1 MLSCQSYSKLTIAFQ
16 ISLIRD
22 SKKLLT
28 KEHCQA
34 AKSFIKCSSTDTENS
49 IIKKQPFESKDFNQL
64 ILSKLIDAN
73 RQKIEKVNESKG
85 INQSIISKLINA
97 NKHEEGRTDTSI
109 NDCNKEK
116 SLSNETYESSFE
128 QNPNQLINAKI
139 INENES
145 NVTEVTFGIHTS
157 YCYEC
162 LRLYRTFWSLPPKL
176 ISIRSISGGCK
187 SSSSR
192 SIQMVLIRRGQI
204 LFSEPVE
211 ISVLQNIASR

>member
-1 MLSCQSYSKLTIAFQ
+1 MLSCHSYSKLKMAFQ
-16 ISLIRD
+16 VSLIRD

-49 IIKKQPFESKDFNQL
+49 IIKKQPLESKNFNQL

-73 RQKIEKVNESKG
+73 RQKIEKANESKD

-97 NKHEEGRTDTSI
+97 NKHEDKLI
-109 NDCNKEK
+109 NDCNEEK
-116 SLSNETYESSFE
+116 SLSNENYESSFE

-157 YCYEC
+157 
-162 LRLYRTFWSLPPKL
+162 
-176 ISIRSISGGCK
+176 
-187 SSSSR
+187 
-192 SIQMVLIRRGQI
+192 
-204 LFSEPVE
+204 
-211 ISVLQNIASR
+211 

>member
-1 MLSCQSYSKLTIAFQ
+1 MF
-16 ISLIRD
+16 
-22 SKKLLT
+22 
-28 KEHCQA
+28 
-34 AKSFIKCSSTDTENS
+34 STDTENS
-49 IIKKQPFESKDFNQL
+49 IIKKQPLESKDFNQL

-73 RQKIEKVNESKG
+73 RQKIEKANESKG

-97 NKHEEGRTDTSI
+97 NKHEEGRTDKSI
-109 NDCNKEK
+109 NDCNEEK
-116 SLSNETYESSFE
+116 SLSNETYESLFK

-187 SSSSR
+187 SSSCR

-204 LFSEPVE
+204 LFSKPVK